1 MDNIVES
8 LFGLTPF
15 QVQQQQNA
23 GLNQAADR
31 YASQDPFQR
40 ATGGMFRAGGMLG
53 GAGAQAM
60 GMVNPQMEQAK
71 LTEAMM
77 ASGGDLS
84 TSQGLMAKSQ
94 QFAAAGDLR
103 TALKLALAGKAKQ
116 VEEEKAKLAI
126 RQENRKDYAAKPDL
140 EKYAMVMAK
149 RSGLEEGSPEFD
161 DFVSTWMYDQKE
173 KTNKTDNPT
182 SYREWQLAKA
192 GNPKLAPYDEWLA
205 KKTKDGAGGDSKQP
219 LAYIDTDGKV
229 KFGTMAEARGKTPA
243 AYDPEIRQYLA
254 VAGAA
259 GKNIGDA
266 SSTAKIDLP
275 AAEALATKVSN
286 DVDELLKHPGF
297 SSSVGATLKPGFRF
311 IDGTKEASFFK
322 RLEQIKGGAF
332 LDAYTMLKGGGSI
345 TEVEGTKAT
354 AAKNRMDKSS
364 SEPEFRAAAKDFI
377 DAVNAGVSKLK
388 AKAAMSPSPRSS
400 APTGI
405 PSNAKLIG
413 HSPDNRE
420 VYQTPDGKKWVE

>member
-94 QFAAAGDLR
+94 QFAAAGDQR

-149 RSGLEEGSPEFD
+149 RSDLVEGTPEFD
-161 DFVSTWMYDQKE
+161 DFVSTWMYEQKE
-173 KTNKTDNPT
+173 KANKPTNDIQEYEYARKNNGYKGTL
-182 SYREWQLAKA
+182 EQWMQKKA
-192 GNPKLAPYDEWLA
+192 QSGS
-205 KKTKDGAGGDSKQP
+205 GGSSESKQP
-219 LAYIDTDGKV
+219 LVYIDPVTGKAV
-229 KFGTMAEARGKTPA
+229 WGNIGEAKGKPA
-243 AYDPEIRQYLA
+243 AAFDPITKQLVSQGVELGKERGAEIANLPKMESA
-254 VAGAA
+254 LTSVKGAEELLNK
-259 GKNIGDA
+259 GIYTGFWGPTQK
-266 SSTAKIDLP
+266 TAI
-275 AAEALATKVSN
+275 AATPGTDKGKVSN
-286 DVDELLKHPGF
+286 TDQFVAYIGEVVVPRLKEFGGNDSNEELKYLQKISGGDISMQEPALRAILKNAETKIQRGVDRVKKGM
-297 SSSVGATLKPGFRF
+297 T
-311 IDGTKEASFFK
+311 ASGVPAAN
-322 RLEQIKGGAF
+322 QGG
-332 LDAYTMLKGGGSI
+332 I
-345 TEVEGTKAT
+345 E
-354 AAKNRMDKSS
+354 
-364 SEPEFRAAAKDFI
+364 
-377 DAVNAGVSKLK
+377 
-388 AKAAMSPSPRSS
+388 
-400 APTGI
+400 
-405 PSNAKLIG
+405 
-413 HSPDNRE
+413 
-420 VYQTPDGKKWVE
+420 KWVRDANGKLVRQ